1 MEVRFI
7 LFYNDFWIILSE
19 QHSFNSY
26 KNINPW
32 ENSQRL
38 KVLSSHRIT
47 SKNFPSPPF
56 FPLQVFKVI
65 HKSSFY
71 MLLNLKVL
79 KAVSSATGP
88 CKFQLP
94 QLQKNAV
101 ELIWEEKEE
110 NLVF

>member
-1 MEVRFI
+1 MFR
-7 LFYNDFWIILSE
+7 
-19 QHSFNSY
+19 
-26 KNINPW
+26 
-32 ENSQRL
+32 
-38 KVLSSHRIT
+38 
-47 SKNFPSPPF
+47 
-56 FPLQVFKVI
+56 
-65 HKSSFY
+65 
-71 MLLNLKVL
+71 NLKVL